1 MGWALLQAAE
11 MAGNVVV
18 ASNANDAGNTGITS
32 GSVSFA
38 TNKRANWGVRF
49 LNFQRWLVG
58 MLSGTTTANKHPVD
72 MVVFEDVRN
81 HAGVF
86 AAHVYGGF
94 VAQLAAVCE
103 ELKIPY
109 QGFGVKPIKKFI
121 TGSGNASK
129 QDVIN
134 AVQTRGYR
142 PMAENRPLDDNEADA
157 IALLLLAE
165 NALAKNIFIEE
176 SKDMNSDNIT
186 RNTNGYSVSL
196 GSRDGEVEICNAKNN
211 ASGLKI
217 QMGPYEYSQVTGK
230 YAAGSR

>member
-1 MGWALLQAAE
+1 MMVILALDLGTQMGWALLQAAE
-11 MAGNVVV
+11 
-18 ASNANDAGNTGITS
+18 ITSGTITAS

-38 TNKRANWGVRF
+38 TNKRAGWGVRF

-58 MLSGTTTANKHPVD
+58 MLDKHPVN
-72 MVVFEDVRN
+72 MAVFEDVRN

-142 PMAENRPLDDNEADA
+142 PMAEDRPLDDNEADA
-157 IALLLLAE
+157 IALLLLAG
-165 NALAKNIFIEE
+165 NALAENIFIKE
-176 SKDMNSDNIT
+176 SKNMNSNNIT
-186 RNTNGYSVSL
+186 RNINGYSASL
-196 GSRDGEVEICNAKNN
+196 ASEGREVKICNAKNN
-211 ASGLKI
+211 AGDLEI
-217 QMGPYEYSQVTGK
+217 LTGPCKYSQVTDK
-230 YAAGSR
+230 LTAGSR